1 MSQPS
6 PAWPMA
12 WLSTTRWSAAP
23 WPMPGTT
30 IASGLRRHLL
40 RSSRYTRA
48 RALKPSWRASVRAGT
63 CWDTWLIWLMIFF
76 WLSQEIHCW
85 GRECEVFFLRFSK
98 SKDIKLKRRS
108 RRLPWYCSRLHFFK
122 LIWGRNQ
129 IWKLMKQPSGKAG
142 KVDWLLL
149 VFWSPHTSLVM
160 TSLCKQYLDLCGERR
175 VMRKHRDQ
183 LNLSLA
189 GDWLQCGHAHR
200 GQRRGPQ
207 PHRALPLLRQPLR
220 VSRGGFL
227 AELLPAHHGLQ
238 RRHVRRHGA
247 PCRTDRRV
255 LGSKKNH
262 WHWFSRCSRC
272 SMSIY

>member
-1 MSQPS
+1 MVRCTVAHAGNDHRLGAQEAP
-6 PAWPMA
+6 PAIISLYPGQGFEAFVESICAGGDLLGYMA
-12 WLSTTRWSAAP
+12 DMADDFFLTFPRNT
-23 WPMPGTT
+23 
-30 IASGLRRHLL
+30 LL
-40 RSSRYTRA
+40 
-48 RALKPSWRASVRAGT
+48 GQG
-63 CWDTWLIWLMIFF
+63 M
-76 WLSQEIHCW
+76 W
-85 GRECEVFFLRFSK
+85 GIFLRFSK